1 MRRSQR
7 RECREC
13 RRYPARRTKILKMR
27 LVPTTGVL
35 GICYRLWSK
44 DMSLFSWFFKS
55 RCRLAMQNAAR
66 CLCSSRRRN
75 KSLSSF
81 GLKRELL
88 LLVVKCDAGYKVQR
102 SHTLVL
108 TINLKE
114 GIIDDDGT
122 ARAAAGSR

>member
-1 MRRSQR
+1 
-7 RECREC
+7 
-13 RRYPARRTKILKMR
+13 
-27 LVPTTGVL
+27 
-35 GICYRLWSK
+35 
-44 DMSLFSWFFKS
+44 
-55 RCRLAMQNAAR
+55 MQNAAR

-108 TINLKE
+108 TINLKK
-114 GIIDDDGT
+114 GIIDDDRI
-122 ARAAAGSR
+122 ARAVRGYRQDAGRPDILRRRDVSKVP